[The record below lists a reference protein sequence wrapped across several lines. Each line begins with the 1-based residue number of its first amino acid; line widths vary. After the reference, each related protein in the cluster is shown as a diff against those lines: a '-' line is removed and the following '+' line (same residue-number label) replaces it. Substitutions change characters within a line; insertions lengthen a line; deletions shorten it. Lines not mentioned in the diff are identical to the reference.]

1 MNSNNHNSSCNFSDS
16 LISYLYDEIGEKE
29 KSRFESHVSNCS
41 ACADEISAFGGVRAS
56 VQNWRET
63 EFYKLPTPVIAL
75 PSEPEKATILTTGT
89 TVASRSWLAGLRELF
104 SLSPAWTGAGVAC
117 AALAIC
123 AGLFYVAVSS
133 LQSDRSDVAAEANK
147 NASVASLPSPTV
159 QTTTTASNAG
169 TNDGQTFEAPKPE
182 ISKDKKQN
190 RSKSAPV
197 SERAV
202 VNENTSVKAVKANVT
217 PKPAVNKEKPL
228 PNVKKAP
235 KQTDIEFTTREEEDK
250 SLRLSDLFDEVS
262 MKE

>member
-1 MNSNNHNSSCNFSDS
+1 MNSNNHNSSCNFSD
-16 LISYLYDEIGEKE
+16 LLVSYLYGEIGEKE

-41 ACADEISAFGGVRAS
+41 ACSDEISAFGGVRAS
-56 VQNWRET
+56 VRNWRET

-75 PSEPEKATILTTGT
+75 PSEPEKATILTTET
-89 TVASRSWLAGLRELF
+89 NAASRTWLAGLRELF

-133 LQSDRSDVAAEANK
+133 LQSERRDVVAEANK
-147 NASVASLPSPTV
+147 NNSVASLPSPTV
-159 QTTTTASNAG
+159 QTTPTASTAG
-169 TNDGQTFEAPKPE
+169 TNDEQPVEAPKPE
-182 ISKDKKQN
+182 IFKDKKQN
-190 RSKSAPV
+190 PSKSASV

-202 VNENTSVKAVKANVT
+202 FTENTNVKAVKANLP
-217 PKPAVNKEKPL
+217 PKPVVNKDKTL